1 MITVGMKWNVD
12 QLKAQ
17 FAADTRRM
25 ERAVKA
31 GMKAAKEPLRA
42 AVQAETKATFHVK
55 QQGFLHTWTIST
67 DEIPRTIIIRN
78 KAKGFD
84 LHAMGGSI
92 GPRKGEGL
100 LIPINTAGG
109 TRISQKKLY
118 SILRWLRDRKL
129 TVLKNGVLYVKPMMN
144 TSRRG
149 GVAIGT
155 RVQKSFRRRL
165 SGTFE
170 RPSGF
175 DIKLNEHG
183 LTAIAVVRRNI
194 SLRKRFNMEGLARK
208 TLVPIVLDCI
218 SAELART
225 R

>member
-1 MITVGMKWNVD
+1 MITIGMKWNVD

-31 GMKAAKEPLRA
+31 GMSAAKEPLRA
-42 AVQAETKATFHVK
+42 AVQAETKAVFHVK
-55 QQGFLHTWTIST
+55 QQGFLRTWTISANT
-67 DEIPRTIIIRN
+67 VPGTIIIRN
-78 KAKGFD
+78 RAKGFS

-92 GPRKGEGL
+92 GPRKGSAV

-109 TRISQKKLY
+109 TSIGQKKLY
-118 SILRWLRDRKL
+118 KLLSWLRERNMTL
-129 TVLKNGVLYVKPMMN
+129 FKNGILYVKPPMN

-155 RVQKSFRRRL
+155 RVQKGFRRRL

-175 DIKLNEHG
+175 DIKLNAQG
-183 LTAIAVVRRNI
+183 LTAIAVVKRSI
-194 SLRKRFNMEGLARK
+194 TMRKRFDMDRLARN
-208 TLVPIVLDCI
+208 TLVPIVI
-218 SAELART
+218 SSIAAELARSK
-225 R
+225 

>member
-1 MITVGMKWNVD
+1 MITVGIKWNVD

-31 GMKAAKEPLRA
+31 GMHNAKEPLRA
-42 AVQAETKATFHVK
+42 ALQAEMKAVFHVK
-55 QQGFLHTWTIST
+55 QQSFLRTWTVST
-67 DEIPRTIIIRN
+67 DTVPGTIIIRN
-78 KAKGFD
+78 KAKGFE

-92 GPRKGEGL
+92 GPRKGDAVL
-100 LIPINTAGG
+100 VPINTSGG
-109 TRISQKKLY
+109 TRIGQKKLY
-118 SILRWLRDRKL
+118 KILRWLRDHNL
-129 TVLKNGVLYVKPMMN
+129 TLIKNGILYVKPIMN

-155 RVQKSFRRRL
+155 RVNKNFRRRL

-183 LTAIAVVRRNI
+183 LTAIAVVKRGI
-194 SLRKRFNMEGLARK
+194 TIRKRFDMEGLARR
-208 TLVPIVLDCI
+208 TLVPIVLSSI
-218 SAELART
+218 GAELART